1 MLHFL
6 LPKVTTEKWNFVSLD
21 TQKVPKSE
29 ILKALFH
36 SKLQIYSVVCGEQQQ
51 QQKIKVV
58 YTY

>member
-1 MLHFL
+1 MFHFL
-6 LPKVTTEKWNFVSLD
+6 LLKVTTEKCNFVSLD
-21 TQKVPKSE
+21 TQKVPESE

-36 SKLQIYSVVCGEQQQ
+36 SKLQIYSVVCEEQQ